1 MVPLRSL
8 RSRLVLPL
16 LLASIVAATLVA
28 TVSYAL
34 AARTANQQLEQRFAA
49 IERAIQRS
57 RFPLSR
63 NVLLSLSELTSAQWI
78 TLDAGGQ
85 IIDSTLELP
94 GLNPAALAQRL
105 AALPMHDES
114 GSVDR
119 ESLTAP
125 RSPPTRFPLA
135 QRVYQAK
142 RFRRSP
148 AVGAGAAVQDIVVLF
163 DDAQWRGARMQAAAA
178 PLLTGLSTIVLLS
191 SITLLLTGRLIRRLT
206 RLQREVDAIASGDFS
221 SDLELGP
228 DDEIGRLGKA
238 VESMAAQLRQMW
250 QALGQQHGQRLLHQ
264 IAGGLAHNLRNS
276 LTGARMA
283 VELHARRCHAS
294 EPGDDGLKV
303 AIDQLEQTEDYVHRL
318 LLVSSGK
325 QEQDRPAEVAQ
336 CLRDIRD
343 SLSNTARHRAV
354 TLHWNIDDRAGA
366 QQVADGPTLTAAVT
380 NLIWNAIQAGN
391 QVTVDVKLLEPSS
404 AIQIDVTDN
413 GAGPPAEIAEI
424 LFDPFVTSKPE
435 GLGLGLPVVKRS
447 AEALRGTVQ
456 WRRHANRTIFSLRI
470 PVRA

>member
-28 TVSYAL
+28 AGSYAL
-34 AARTANQQLEQRFAA
+34 AARTASQQLEQRFAA
-49 IERAIQRS
+49 IERSLQRS

-85 IIDSTLELP
+85 ITDSTLELP
-94 GLNPAALAQRL
+94 GLRPSDIAQRL
-105 AALPMHDES
+105 VALPVGSES
-114 GSVDR
+114 GSAV
-119 ESLTAP
+119 
-125 RSPPTRFPLA
+125 PTQLRLGE
-135 QRVYQAK
+135 RVYQAR
-142 RFRRSP
+142 RFRRLP
-148 AVGAGAAVQDIVVLF
+148 AAGIGTAVQDVVVLF
-163 DDAQWRGARMQAAAA
+163 DDTQWRGARLQAAAA

-206 RLQREVDAIASGDFS
+206 RLQREVDAIASGDFTG
-221 SDLELGP
+221 DLQLGP

-238 VESMAAQLRQMW
+238 VQSMAVQLRQMW

-283 VELHARRCHAS
+283 VELHARRCHPA
-294 EPGDDGLKV
+294 EPGDDGLTV
-303 AIDQLEQTEDYVHRL
+303 AIDQLEQTEDYIRRL

-325 QEQDRPAEVAQ
+325 QEQDRPAELAQ
-336 CLRDIRD
+336 CFRDIRD
-343 SLSNTARHRAV
+343 SLSNTARHRSV
-354 TLHWNIDDRAGA
+354 TLLWNIEEQAGSRN
-366 QQVADGPTLTAAVT
+366 VADGPTLTAAVT
-380 NLIWNAIQAGN
+380 NLIWNAIQAGDR
-391 QVTVDVKLLEPSS
+391 VTVDVKLLEPSS
-404 AIQIDVTDN
+404 EITIDVTDN
-413 GAGPPAEIAEI
+413 GAGPPEEIAET

-456 WRRHANRTIFSLRI
+456 WQRQQNQTIFSLRI
-470 PVRA
+470 PVRP